1 MMLLSSYITSVLIIT
16 VFATISS
23 GNIELTVL
31 RGVPSSL
38 RSKYAQLKSFACL
51 DGSLTIP
58 FEYVNDDYCDCRDGS
73 DEPGTSAC
81 PNGRFFCENKGYIG
95 TSIPSHLVGDGICVL
110 NGCFLNG
117 SNSIAIAIFFI
128 NIDCCDGSDEYET
141 SVVCNNTCFELAQ
154 KSRAEQEA
162 RRALHEVGVAKKK
175 DIMAKSIAAVSAR
188 KVRLLEL
195 EQELRTIENELK
207 EKEALKQLA
216 EAPENEAKEK
226 HQKLWDEQR
235 AIREAIAHD
244 NQMREMFADID
255 TNNDSLIS
263 IEELQKH
270 TELDTD
276 QENEFTVE
284 EVRSILGADSVNF
297 DEFNVTVFEQI
308 SNSYKKLPQPSTE
321 AAAHLEDVT
330 EKIDEALKQQEEATT
345 TTSGTKGDYEEVT
358 DHHHDDDS
366 HHRHHHED
374 VDHHHHE
381 DVDHH
386 HHDEIITT
394 VATSLDHGKH
404 IHDDTAPEYDDETK
418 KLMEIADHARNE
430 YNEVERK
437 VHDVKRQIEDL
448 RKQADVDVGP
458 HGEYAAFMDHCFD
471 YDEREYTYR
480 VCMFKDA
487 KQISKGG
494 GSDVT
499 IGYWDAW
506 TGPSDNKYLKMKYAN
521 GATCWNGPARSLTIT
536 FQCGVDHKVI
546 DVREPT
552 RCEYAMLFETPSAC

>member
-255 TNNDSLIS
+255 TNNDSL
-263 IEELQKH
+263 
-270 TELDTD
+270 
-276 QENEFTVE
+276 
-284 EVRSILGADSVNF
+284 
-297 DEFNVTVFEQI
+297 
-308 SNSYKKLPQPSTE
+308 
-321 AAAHLEDVT
+321 
-330 EKIDEALKQQEEATT
+330 
-345 TTSGTKGDYEEVT
+345 
-358 DHHHDDDS
+358 
-366 HHRHHHED
+366 
-374 VDHHHHE
+374 
-381 DVDHH
+381 
-386 HHDEIITT
+386 
-394 VATSLDHGKH
+394 
-404 IHDDTAPEYDDETK
+404 
-418 KLMEIADHARNE
+418 
-430 YNEVERK
+430 
-437 VHDVKRQIEDL
+437 DL

-552 RCEYAMLFETPSAC
+552 RCEYAMLFETPSACDETIATTIVHPNHEEF